1 MKIASFYNDLNAQ
14 TNGKLYDMVIAVVP
28 AELPYNYEMYK
39 LPQRQ
44 RAGSTVISEQFSW
57 PTGRTA
63 KEGSQLGSQIIEY
76 LKNVEAK
83 GDATQAIDVAKAIV
97 DRLGQIVTK
106 AMIAKESQNLAA
118 KQAEAFA
125 KMAAAPKITVANQ
138 ITIA

>member
-14 TNGKLYDMVIAVVP
+14 TNGKLYDMVVAIVP
-28 AELPYNYEMYK
+28 ELPHNYEMYK

-44 RAGSTVISEQFSW
+44 RVGATVISEQFTW
-57 PTGRTA
+57 PAGRTA
-63 KEGSQLGSQIIEY
+63 KEGSALGVQIVEF

-83 GDATQAIDVAKAIV
+83 NSPEQAIDVSKAII

-106 AMIAKESQNLAA
+106 VMIEKERQIIAA

-125 KMAAAPKITVANQ
+125 KMAAAPKVTGANQ